1 MKKSGGL
8 FFILGL
14 ILVGLTF
21 LGKWGSPN
29 PPENP
34 VSQPA
39 GIQVTDF
46 RNKPVHLEKPA
57 QRIVCLIES
66 ALTGFYML
74 EARDQIAGVPV
85 SAVQDPM
92 KKYYAVLDPRI
103 GNKSLPAPGNWDF
116 INLESVLALKPD
128 LVVIWREQKEAIS
141 LLENQSVPVYG
152 VFISSFQDIEKEIRD
167 FGLLTGRTAR
177 ADSLLKWS
185 DQQATEQVRMKNEPV
200 PKVYFTWNQ
209 GLLETSGR
217 PGAVTDLIEL
227 AGGENCISV
236 NLEHTVISL
245 ETLLVENPDV
255 ILMWSDPNRNPE
267 TVLSLPEIRKV
278 KAVQNKA
285 VYELPSP
292 FYCDFWTLKYH
303 LAVQFTASVLHP
315 ERKNPVLS
323 ETWISTFNTRFYGPA
338 GKNLPLD

>member
-8 FFILGL
+8 YLVLGVVL
-14 ILVGLTF
+14 IGLTF
-21 LGKWGSPN
+21 LGKWGSPS
-29 PPENP
+29 PPEHP
-34 VSQPA
+34 GYTSA
-39 GIQVTDF
+39 AIQVTDF
-46 RNKPVHLEKPA
+46 RNKAIRLEKPA
-57 QRIVCLIES
+57 ERIVCLIES

-74 EARDQIAGVPV
+74 EAQPQIAGVPL
-85 SAVQDPM
+85 SAVQDPL
-92 KKYYAVLDPRI
+92 KKYYSVLDPRI
-103 GNKSLPAPGNWDF
+103 SQNSLPAPGNWDF
-116 INLESVLALKPD
+116 ISLESVLALKPD

-141 LLENQSVPVYG
+141 LLESQSVPVYG

-167 FGLLTGRTAR
+167 FGLLTGRVAR

-185 DQQATEQVRMKNEPV
+185 DLQTQAKIRTKNDPV

-255 ILMWSDPNRNPE
+255 ILMWSDPDRDPE

-278 KAVQNKA
+278 KAVQNRA
-285 VYELPSP
+285 VYELPSS

-303 LAVQFTASVLHP
+303 LAVQFTASFLHSD
-315 ERKNPVLS
+315 EKNPALS
-323 ETWISTFNTRFYGPA
+323 DSWISTFNTRFYGPA